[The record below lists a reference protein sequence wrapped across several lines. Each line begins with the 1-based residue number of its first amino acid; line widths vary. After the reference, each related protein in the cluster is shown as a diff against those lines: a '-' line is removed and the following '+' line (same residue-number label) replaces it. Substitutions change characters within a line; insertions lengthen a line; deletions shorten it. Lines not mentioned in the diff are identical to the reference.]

1 MYESS
6 LLRVQNGKLMNGV
19 SKSNIGIPDYYDGG
33 VQACNFF
40 FFKQKTAY
48 EIHR

>member
-1 MYESS
+1 MYNKSI
-6 LLRVQNGKLMNGV
+6 
-19 SKSNIGIPDYYDGG
+19 SKSRLSKVLIKFTDEL
-33 VQACNFF
+33 FF

>member
-1 MYESS
+1 MAERVVPLVLAS
-6 LLRVQNGKLMNGV
+6 LVHAFLGAGL
-19 SKSNIGIPDYYDGG
+19 ILEPF
-33 VQACNFF
+33 CFF

>member
-1 MYESS
+1 MWWSVLAVIVVDAGY
-6 LLRVQNGKLMNGV
+6 GGGA
-19 SKSNIGIPDYYDGG
+19 IGFLYVYSVNRCSVWFCD
-33 VQACNFF
+33 FF